1 MQGEIGILLSEPNKD
16 GKQDVLQVRVG
27 VQNESEF
34 SQGLLLGLSGT
45 NIETTKQVPSYN
57 DLPGIG
63 SEYVCYIVKDT
74 NSIWRWDDKDMKYYH
89 CSGGSDWRE
98 INEVNG
104 GSASI

>member
-1 MQGEIGILLSEPNKD
+1 MEIKRTRILHRRYTAQEWASKKLMQGEIGILLSEPNKD

-57 DLPGIG
+57 D
-63 SEYVCYIVKDT
+63 
-74 NSIWRWDDKDMKYYH
+74 
-89 CSGGSDWRE
+89 
-98 INEVNG
+98 
-104 GSASI
+104 